1 VPPSTRIECDVLV
14 VGGGM
19 AGATAALAAREAGA
33 RVVLARKAPGSTGL
47 WGGAVS
53 VAQDPASLPDTPF
66 AARSGV
72 VESARRIAATRPGHP
87 YRVLR
92 GRLDRLWNAVEFAT
106 GQLSSVLAPPSG
118 RNRWLLTPFGHAH
131 AAATC
136 MRTMAAGDLAEV
148 RGTLVVCGFEG
159 HLGWDP
165 GLVASGA
172 ARVRGLG
179 APEAHAVLLDLFR
192 WEDGALAGP
201 FDLAR
206 MLEAP
211 GAAEEAGRVL
221 RKSLPR
227 GASAAVFP
235 PVLGLDPATRVPER
249 IADAAGLPV
258 AEMLSDLPSVP
269 GLRLHRAIEARLA
282 AAGVTVLQGEV
293 RAASGPDVPA
303 AVGGR
308 EVAARSWVLASG
320 RFVGGGIERRG
331 SLVESVLG
339 LPVLASEGPFADPS
353 VRFAARPPAS
363 LTLRDS
369 RSPQPLLAAG
379 LRVDEELHPLDAEGR
394 ILHGRVF
401 AAGAV
406 VGGHDPSSDG
416 TGMGVAIFT
425 GWIAGRAAAGR
436 AT

>member
-1 VPPSTRIECDVLV
+1 MASTTRIECDVLV
-14 VGGGM
+14 LGGGM
-19 AGATAALAAREAGA
+19 AGATAALAAREAGG
-33 RVVLARKAPGSTGL
+33 RVVLARKAPGSSGL
-47 WGGAVS
+47 SGGAIS
-53 VAQDPASLPDTPF
+53 VAEDPASMPDTPF

-72 VESARRIAATRPGHP
+72 VESARRIAVTRPGHP
-87 YRVLR
+87 YRVLH
-92 GRLDRLWNAVEFAT
+92 GRLDRLWTALEFAT

-118 RNRWLLTPFGHAH
+118 RNRWLLTPFGNAH
-131 AAATC
+131 AAAAC
-136 MRTMAAGDLAEV
+136 ARSMAAGDLAEV

-165 GLVASGA
+165 WLVASGA
-172 ARVRGLG
+172 ERVRSLG
-179 APEAHAVLLDLFR
+179 APETLAVRLDLFR
-192 WEDGALAGP
+192 WEDAALARP

-211 GAAEEAGRVL
+211 GVAEEAGRLL
-221 RKSLPR
+221 RKALPR
-227 GASAAVFP
+227 GAAAAVFP
-235 PVLGLDPATRVPER
+235 PVLGLDPGARVPER
-249 IADAAGLPV
+249 IAAEAGIPV

-282 AAGVTVLQGEV
+282 AAGVEVLQGEV

-308 EVAARSWVLASG
+308 EVVARSWVLASG
-320 RFVGGGIERRG
+320 RFVGGGIERHG
-331 SLVESVLG
+331 VLMEGVMG

-353 VRFAARPPAS
+353 IRFAGRSSAS

-394 ILHGRVF
+394 TLHERVF

-406 VGGHDPSSDG
+406 VGGHDPASDG

-425 GWIAGRAAAGR
+425 GWLAGRAAAGR
-436 AT
+436 AP